1 MPVEISVE
9 LALLSVTVAIS
20 AITISSAIEGH
31 MQALRD
37 VHQSHSPVV
46 PVNDATWP
54 IIVAQ
59 LAADG
64 LKEAVDI
71 CAFSSMQVLTE
82 PGLVAWIRFVLRDGR
97 VLVFATRCR
106 VPGCKG
112 RGRRFDTQRYPHMAY
127 ELQQVW
133 MYFMA
138 ASGQAAPVPRDASW
152 YVLPLQNPQERS
164 GRAIVLRSH
173 QAYQPRLIHRLQRLI
188 APARR

>member
-1 MPVEISVE
+1 M
-9 LALLSVTVAIS
+9 
-20 AITISSAIEGH
+20 
-31 MQALRD
+31 
-37 VHQSHSPVV
+37 HQSHSPVLS
-46 PVNDATWP
+46 VNDATWP

-71 CAFSSMQVLTE
+71 CAFSSMQALTE
-82 PGLVAWIRFVLRDGR
+82 PGLVAWIRFVLSDGR

>member
-1 MPVEISVE
+1 MPIEISIE

-37 VHQSHSPVV
+37 VRQSHSPVV

-64 LKEAVDI
+64 LKESVDI

-82 PGLVAWIRFVLRDGR
+82 PGLVAWIRFVLSDGR
-97 VLVFATRCR
+97 VLVFATGRL

-112 RGRRFDTQRYPHMAY
+112 RGRRFDM
-127 ELQQVW
+127 
-133 MYFMA
+133 
-138 ASGQAAPVPRDASW
+138 
-152 YVLPLQNPQERS
+152 
-164 GRAIVLRSH
+164 
-173 QAYQPRLIHRLQRLI
+173 
-188 APARR
+188 